1 MAAGGGRGAGLQ
13 GLCLLHRPAP
23 HDHAAPPSAPRAM
36 WPRLVAAL
44 RRLLGASRLLVRL
57 GLPFMLGFA
66 ACMVLRG
73 KKKKKKKVGAPPPR
87 ANDGAA
93 GDDGDPMA
101 FLNCVIQVLWPHI
114 TAFVREDIIM
124 KTVQPMLKEKLG
136 DSLSITKFS
145 LGGGSP
151 PRVDSITAEPYQR
164 PGMQDRGV
172 VLKVPLELNFA
183 EADSVEVE
191 IAYKFIKVG
200 LAHLRISGDLLI
212 YLRPLLSRV
221 PFLGGME
228 IAFENSP
235 KIEVDFSGIG

>member
-44 RRLLGASRLLVRL
+44 TRLLGASRLLVRL

-66 ACMVLRG
+66 ACMVVRG

-87 ANDGAA
+87 ANGGAA